1 MIGIE
6 ANKSNTVRESFQ
18 NQSPYS
24 NAVSE
29 MDRGKRAKKHS
40 CDCQSVQTEN
50 GNAKMKSSRIC
61 SSFFSSETKRPEIS
75 TIHGTTAST
84 L

>member
-24 NAVSE
+24 NAVGEAAREQKWNPHDSQTILSFPPN
-29 MDRGKRAKKHS
+29 GK
-40 CDCQSVQTEN
+40 
-50 GNAKMKSSRIC
+50 
-61 SSFFSSETKRPEIS
+61 
-75 TIHGTTAST
+75 
-84 L
+84 